1 MGKKILKR
9 VFLGGMNLELGKSPT
24 QKIQETKRQERE
36 RMEVGAGV
44 AKRERERQTER
55 T

>member
-1 MGKKILKR
+1 
-9 VFLGGMNLELGKSPT
+9 MNLELGKSLT